1 MIIMHF
7 FKMADSF
14 LSFAKATVNQ
24 TKNLTE
30 TIYLIKDNVP
40 KIDEPVC

>member
-1 MIIMHF
+1 MHF
-7 FKMADSF
+7 FKMADPI

-24 TKNLTE
+24 NRNLTE

-40 KIDEPVC
+40 KIEKPVC

>member
-7 FKMADSF
+7 FKMADPF
-14 LSFAKATVNQ
+14 LSFAKATVIQ

-40 KIDEPVC
+40 KIEKPVC